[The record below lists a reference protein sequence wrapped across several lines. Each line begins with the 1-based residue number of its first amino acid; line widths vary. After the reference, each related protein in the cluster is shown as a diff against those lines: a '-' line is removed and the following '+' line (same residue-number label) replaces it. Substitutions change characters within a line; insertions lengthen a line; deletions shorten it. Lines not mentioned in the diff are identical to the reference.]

1 MKAHYEC
8 GACILRQVKEVIDLS
23 TEDESLKFELMQNCI
38 MIMAENFE
46 NSQPN
51 ELATLV
57 NQYIKQKTKCEDAYF
72 KQKETSSKIALSIL
86 PNVKEIIKTDDSLE
100 TYVKAAIVGNI
111 MDFGAFDVN
120 TDFRALIIDN
130 LGKNL
135 SINDIGEFERALH
148 DHDDVLYIVD
158 NAGEIVFDRL
168 LIEKIRQYDVNVTVA
183 VISSPIVN
191 DAGIKEAIDAGL
203 DELAEIVT
211 VGSDMGGIVEEMFS
225 DEFREIFDESDF
237 IISKGMAN
245 YEGLSEMNLKNR
257 DVFALLCSKC
267 SPISRNLGVDISSF
281 VFKKL

>member
-23 TEDESLKFELMQNCI
+23 TEDEGLKFELMQNCI

-72 KQKETSSKIALSIL
+72 RQKEISSKIALSIL

-203 DELAEIVT
+203 DELAQIVT

>member
-23 TEDESLKFELMQNCI
+23 TEDEGLKFELMQNCI

-72 KQKETSSKIALSIL
+72 RQKEISSKIALSIL

-135 SINDIGEFERALH
+135 SINDIGEFERVLN
-148 DHDDVLYIVD
+148 DHDEVLYIVD

-203 DELAEIVT
+203 DEFAEIVT

-245 YEGLSEMNLKNR
+245 YE
-257 DVFALLCSKC
+257 
-267 SPISRNLGVDISSF
+267 
-281 VFKKL
+281 